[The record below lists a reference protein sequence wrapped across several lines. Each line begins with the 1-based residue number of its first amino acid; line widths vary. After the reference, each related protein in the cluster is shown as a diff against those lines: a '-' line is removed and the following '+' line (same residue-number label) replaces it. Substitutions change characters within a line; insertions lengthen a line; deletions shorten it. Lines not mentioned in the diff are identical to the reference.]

1 MRLQKK
7 PQHFKNIP
15 IFSCL
20 CAFLNEAFSPTQMC
34 LCKQAMYVCCDQL
47 LTKSNEG
54 EGEDLR
60 KSLPVLSG
68 KHSSLLDAQ

>member
-1 MRLQKK
+1 MRLFLLLKCVYVSK
-7 PQHFKNIP
+7 
-15 IFSCL
+15 L
-20 CAFLNEAFSPTQMC
+20 C
-34 LCKQAMYVCCDQL
+34 MYVCCDQL